1 MSWHDCS
8 ASLDPTEISANSDHC
23 LCTVA
28 VAIPFRP
35 VYKHKLQPAFNA
47 QMLTDDPQMA
57 LHYNISI
64 ENMFSV
70 LGDLSDIEVAWT
82 SISDTIRA
90 VIKNTIGYKR
100 PHRKPWLS
108 EEAVDTINAKA

>member
-1 MSWHDCS
+1 
-8 ASLDPTEISANSDHC
+8 
-23 LCTVA
+23 
-28 VAIPFRP
+28 
-35 VYKHKLQPAFNA
+35 
-47 QMLTDDPQMA
+47 MA

-70 LGDLSDIEVAWT
+70 VGDLSDIEVAWT

-108 EEAVDTINAKA
+108 EEAVDTIIAKAWACLVGDEAEHKQLNREAYYKSLAIETEDRLHQNNLKVTYRTIMRHSRHHSDP